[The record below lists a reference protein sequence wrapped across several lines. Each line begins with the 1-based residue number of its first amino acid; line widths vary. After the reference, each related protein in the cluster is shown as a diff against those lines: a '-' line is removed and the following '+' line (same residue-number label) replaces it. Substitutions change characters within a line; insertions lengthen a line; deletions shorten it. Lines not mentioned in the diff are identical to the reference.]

1 MPGLVLETNISGCG
15 LEDCGL
21 GMSTDQYEGH
31 DDIPTLIHFH
41 ENARNSLLIL
51 ILIKDCSIQHGL
63 GLPTCTLA
71 PISPTWAATH
81 YKTLHLFHALLGY
94 GALHPIERMQA
105 LTPHKISEIKY

>member
-1 MPGLVLETNISGCG
+1 VPGLVLETNISGCG

-71 PISPTWAATH
+71 PISPTWAAT
-81 YKTLHLFHALLGY
+81 YCKTFTALVSCFIRLWGTASHRKNA
-94 GALHPIERMQA
+94 GTDP
-105 LTPHKISEIKY
+105 P